1 MMEREDLIVGSEMS
15 KMEVFLLLMA
25 LGMVSSFIGTLAG
38 GGGIITLPAMM
49 LIGIPIQYGIATN
62 KFSSGIASFT
72 SIIYILKHKIFT
84 VKALLPVVI
93 ISVLG
98 GMVGA
103 IATTSVSEQ
112 TMNVTAL
119 VLLAFALFVT
129 IRNKKWVAEV
139 KEKSFNQKPSIFSKL
154 IPFFIGIYD
163 GGFGPD
169 SATFSIIHYM
179 REQFSYVQSAQLS
192 RVLNFG
198 SCVGAFVIFYQT
210 GYINW
215 HYAIALAIGSA
226 LGTQI
231 GLLALPKIPLKVAR
245 TLLISIICML
255 IGQVVVKTF

>member
-1 MMEREDLIVGSEMS
+1 
-15 KMEVFLLLMA
+15 MEVFLLLMG

-72 SIIYILKHKIFT
+72 SIIYILRHKIFT
-84 VKALLPVVI
+84 VRGLLPVVF

-112 TMNVTAL
+112 VMNLVAL
-119 VLLAFALFVT
+119 VLLVFALFVT
-129 IRNKKWVAEV
+129 IRNKKWVAEI
-139 KEKSFNQKPSIFSKL
+139 KDSTPTQKPGRLAKF

-163 GGFGPD
+163 GGFGPG

-179 REQFSYVQSAQLS
+179 REQYSYVKSAQLS

-198 SCVGAFVIFYQT
+198 SCVGAFIIFYQT

-215 HYAIALAIGSA
+215 NYAIALAIGSA

-231 GLLALPKIPLKVAR
+231 GLLALPKIPLKMAR
-245 TLLISIICML
+245 TLLISIIFML
-255 IGQVVVKTF
+255 IGQVVVKTI

>member
-1 MMEREDLIVGSEMS
+1 MVEMS
-15 KMEVFLLLMA
+15 EMEVFLLLMG
-25 LGMVSSFIGTLAG
+25 LGMISSFIGTLAG

-72 SIIYILKHKIFT
+72 SIIYVLKNKIFT
-84 VKALLPVVI
+84 LKSLLPVI
-93 ISVLG
+93 FISILG

-112 TMNVTAL
+112 TMNIAAL
-119 VLLAFALFVT
+119 ILLVFALFVT

-139 KEKSFNQKPSIFSKL
+139 KDLKSNQKPSFLSKL
-154 IPFFIGIYD
+154 IPLFIGIYD
-163 GGFGPD
+163 GGFGPG
-169 SATFSIIHYM
+169 SATFSIIHFM
-179 REQFSYVQSAQLS
+179 REQYSYVKSAQLS

-198 SCVGAFVIFYQT
+198 SCVGAFIIFYQT

-215 HYAIALAIGSA
+215 NYAIALAIGSA

-231 GLLALPKIPLKVAR
+231 GLLALPKIPLKIAR
-245 TLLISIICML
+245 TLLISIIFML
-255 IGQVVVKTF
+255 IGQVVVKTI

>member
-1 MMEREDLIVGSEMS
+1 MMKGEDLIVGSEMS
-15 KMEVFLLLMA
+15 EMEVFLLLMA
-25 LGMVSSFIGTLAG
+25 LGMISSFIGTLAG

-72 SIIYILKHKIFT
+72 SIIYILKNKIFT
-84 VKALLPVVI
+84 IKALLPVVF

-119 VLLAFALFVT
+119 VLLVFALFVT
-129 IRNKKWVAEV
+129 IRNKKWVAEA
-139 KEKSFNQKPSIFSKL
+139 EQKSFDQKPSFMAKL

-163 GGFGPD
+163 GGFGPG

-198 SCVGAFVIFYQT
+198 SCVGAFIIFYQT

-226 LGTQI
+226 FGTQI

-255 IGQVVVKTF
+255 IGQIVVKTF

>member
-1 MMEREDLIVGSEMS
+1 
-15 KMEVFLLLMA
+15 MEVFLLLMA

-72 SIIYILKHKIFT
+72 SIIYILKNKIFT

-98 GMVGA
+98 GIVGA

-139 KEKSFNQKPSIFSKL
+139 KEKSFNQKPGFFSKL

-163 GGFGPD
+163 GGFGPG